1 MQVDIA
7 SDFRPLPRLPMD
19 NAIDR
24 IYSMPSLSKLNT
36 CQTQGDSTMREL
48 DQFLNARNLLIKQ
61 RTNYDATYA
70 EFSWPKLDTGILA
83 FPQFCR
89 QILFSI

>member
-7 SDFRPLPRLPMD
+7 SDFRPLPGLPMD

-36 CQTQGDSTMREL
+36 CQTQGHSTMREL
-48 DQFLNARNLLIKQ
+48 DQLLNARNFLIKQ
-61 RTNYDATYA
+61 RTSYDAAYA
-70 EFSWPKLDTGILA
+70 EFSWPKLDTAQPLS
-83 FPQFCR
+83 PVLR
-89 QILFSI
+89 Q